1 MDNNVVIVTRHQ
13 PVVDWLRKQGV
24 TGKVIKRASV
34 EEIAGKDVYGNLP
47 LYLALRAS
55 TVTIITFPHL
65 LQGERVDR
73 FSVEEMDDACAT
85 MLCLSVSVLNKE

>member
-24 TGKVIKRASV
+24 TGKVIKRAST
-34 EEIAGKDVYGNLP
+34 EEIEDKDVYGNLP
-47 LYLALRAS
+47 LYLAVHAN

-73 FSVEEMDDACAT
+73 FSVDEMDDACAT
-85 MLCLSVSVLNKE
+85 MTKLTVTLN